1 MVSLVSQDRSFQFVF
16 HLADF
21 VWLLL
26 FLLNYLNLPIDLVGL
41 HLTAQFVVVEVVSTS
56 ERVQM
61 FAV

>member
-1 MVSLVSQDRSFQFVF
+1 MVSLVSRDRSFQFVF
-16 HLADF
+16 HLAGF
-21 VWLLL
+21 AWLLL
-26 FLLNYLNLPIDLVGL
+26 FLLNYPNLPIDLVEL